1 MADTPGRAAFK
12 TFFRIAL
19 GFAHFSASDLS

>member
-1 MADTPGRAAFK
+1 MGNPPGRAAFK